1 MLNGKRITVGITGGI
16 AAYKAVEIVNWL
28 NKSGAKVQVAMTK
41 AACSFVTPLTFKTL
55 SGNPVLTDIMDES
68 PYWHVPHIDIAD
80 CDLFIVLPATANI
93 IAKAANGIA
102 DDLLSAALLA
112 TTAPI
117 LCAPAMNSNMYA
129 NAATQHN
136 LAVLRQRG
144 WHIIQPETGH
154 LACGTVGKGHLAA
167 EEDIKEDIQK
177 LLAPADQPL
186 KGKKILVTAGPTYE
200 YIDPVRFIG
209 NRSSGKMGFAL
220 AQAAANAGGNVVLIS
235 GPVGLPD
242 PDGIRIIGVTSAR
255 EMRDAVIRE
264 YADTDIVIMAAA
276 VADYR
281 PKAALEKK
289 IKKSDEQLRLELVKN
304 PDILKELGQDKGNRF
319 LCGFAAE
326 TENLADYARDKL
338 IKKNLDMIVAND
350 VSRDDSGFD
359 VDTNAVTVYY
369 DEKEISFPLMSKQA
383 VAGEIIRLI
392 GKLLK

>member
-1 MLNGKRITVGITGGI
+1 M
-16 AAYKAVEIVNWL
+16 
-28 NKSGAKVQVAMTK
+28 
-41 AACSFVTPLTFKTL
+41 
-55 SGNPVLTDIMDES
+55 
-68 PYWHVPHIDIAD
+68 
-80 CDLFIVLPATANI
+80 
-93 IAKAANGIA
+93 
-102 DDLLSAALLA
+102 
-112 TTAPI
+112 
-117 LCAPAMNSNMYA
+117 
-129 NAATQHN
+129 
-136 LAVLRQRG
+136 
-144 WHIIQPETGH
+144 
-154 LACGTVGKGHLAA
+154 
-167 EEDIKEDIQK
+167 
-177 LLAPADQPL
+177 

>member
-1 MLNGKRITVGITGGI
+1 M
-16 AAYKAVEIVNWL
+16 
-28 NKSGAKVQVAMTK
+28 
-41 AACSFVTPLTFKTL
+41 
-55 SGNPVLTDIMDES
+55 
-68 PYWHVPHIDIAD
+68 
-80 CDLFIVLPATANI
+80 PATANI

-167 EEDIKEDIQK
+167 EEDIKEEIQK

-326 TENLADYARDKL
+326 TDNLADYARDKL

>member
-1 MLNGKRITVGITGGI
+1 MLNGKKITVGITGGI

-28 NKSGAKVQVAMTK
+28 NKSGANVQVAMTK

-68 PYWHVPHIDIAD
+68 PYWHVPHIDIAG

-167 EEDIKEDIQK
+167 EEDIKEEIRD
-177 LLAPADQPL
+177 LL
-186 KGKKILVTAGPTYE
+186 G
-200 YIDPVRFIG
+200 
-209 NRSSGKMGFAL
+209 
-220 AQAAANAGGNVVLIS
+220 
-235 GPVGLPD
+235 
-242 PDGIRIIGVTSAR
+242 
-255 EMRDAVIRE
+255 
-264 YADTDIVIMAAA
+264 
-276 VADYR
+276 
-281 PKAALEKK
+281 
-289 IKKSDEQLRLELVKN
+289 RL
-304 PDILKELGQDKGNRF
+304 
-319 LCGFAAE
+319 
-326 TENLADYARDKL
+326 
-338 IKKNLDMIVAND
+338 
-350 VSRDDSGFD
+350 
-359 VDTNAVTVYY
+359 
-369 DEKEISFPLMSKQA
+369 
-383 VAGEIIRLI
+383 
-392 GKLLK
+392 